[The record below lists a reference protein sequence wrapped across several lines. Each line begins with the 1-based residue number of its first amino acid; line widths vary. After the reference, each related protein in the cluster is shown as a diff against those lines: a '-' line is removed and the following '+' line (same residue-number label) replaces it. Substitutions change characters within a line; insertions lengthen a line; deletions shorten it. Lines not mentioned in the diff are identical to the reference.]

1 MQERAFERVQTR
13 IRVRLFCGFMYFT
26 GIVTNL
32 SENGMCIHSS
42 VCLPSE
48 SKFEVIINYR
58 NKVIKTI
65 VKVSRTVET
74 GGYYDIMGVA
84 LLNLHSDYLE
94 FVDGLRLV
102 RKLPF

>member
-1 MQERAFERVQTR
+1 MQERVFERIQTR
-13 IRVRLFCGFMYFT
+13 IKVRLFCGFMYFT

-42 VCLPSE
+42 VCLPPE
-48 SKFEVIINYR
+48 SKFEVIINYK
-58 NKVIKTI
+58 NMVIKAL
-65 VKVSRTVET
+65 VKVSRIVET
-74 GGYYDIMGVA
+74 GGYYDIMGVE
-84 LLNLHSDYLE
+84 LMNSHQDYLE